1 VTRANDGKEEKGAL
15 RVDQSSLM
23 NQEGFSFSGYERD
36 PLYMN
41 LQSEGKKKF
50 MDISGVS
57 GIDSISD
64 GRGGVFADFDNDGDL
79 DVFMTTI
86 QGQSHLLFR
95 NNVGQENNFLRVM
108 LEGDKKTGRNAFSSI
123 VRVVTSAGTLTKIKD
138 GGSGFISEHDPRLLF
153 GLGSDAKAQSI
164 EVTWSNGEVEKFKGD
179 ARANQTVLL
188 RKGAGRIEAVNV
200 KSAQLPDPLTRS
212 EAFARNLKIA
222 VGKSLPD
229 VKLKSTGGDTTS
241 LKSQLRTGRRTL
253 FNIWA
258 TWCVPCAQEMPE
270 LERLRPS
277 LARGGIDLIGLNVD
291 AEPDADIRGF
301 LRENP
306 VRYKVLVGGVPL
318 IESFYATDQ
327 LSVPLSV
334 LVDERGI
341 VTEIIPGW
349 SNETRARFNKIAGT
363 AEKTVETKSE
373 VQTSGNRATTP
384 RKTINGNR
392 KLRR

>member
-1 VTRANDGKEEKGAL
+1 
-15 RVDQSSLM
+15 M

-36 PLYMN
+36 PLYLN
-41 LQSEGKKKF
+41 LHSEGVKKF
-50 MDISGVS
+50 LDISGVS

-64 GRGGVFADFDNDGDL
+64 GRAGVFADFDNDGDL

-108 LEGDKKTGRNAFSSI
+108 LEGDKKTGRNAFSSV

-138 GGSGFISEHDPRLLF
+138 GGSGFISQHDPRLLF
-153 GLGSDAKAQSI
+153 GLGRDAAAQSI
-164 EVTWSNGEVEKFKGD
+164 AVTWSNGEVERFTGD

-188 RKGAGRIEAVNV
+188 RKGAGRIETVAV
-200 KSAQLPDPLTRS
+200 KRTQLPDPLTRS

-222 VGKSLPD
+222 VGKPLPD
-229 VKLKSTGGDTTS
+229 VQLKSTGGETTS
-241 LKSQLRTGRRTL
+241 LKSQLRAGRRTL

-258 TWCVPCAQEMPE
+258 TWCAPCAQEMPE
-270 LERLRPS
+270 LERLRPA
-277 LARGGIDLIGLNVD
+277 LARRGIDLIGLNVD

-301 LRENP
+301 LRDNP
-306 VRYKVLVGGVPL
+306 VSYTVLVGGVPL

-349 SNETRARFNKIAGT
+349 SNETRARFDKLAG
-363 AEKTVETKSE
+363 S
-373 VQTSGNRATTP
+373 TTGKVA
-384 RKTINGNR
+384 R
-392 KLRR
+392 